1 MVSIQEQIMKERM
14 QYVTPT
20 RSNFTTEVTLA
31 FWAIKPYFVDELDL
45 NIAVFFFQYF
55 DMLLYAFVQKNP
67 IHSVID

>member
-1 MVSIQEQIMKERM
+1 MVSIQEQIMKESM
-14 QYVTPT
+14 WYIASTP
-20 RSNFTTEVTLA
+20 SNFTTEVTLA

>member
-14 QYVTPT
+14 RYITSTP
-20 RSNFTTEVTLA
+20 SNFTTEVTLA
-31 FWAIKPYFVDELDL
+31 FWAVKPYFVDELDL